1 MLIQKHLI
9 PFFYRLKQVP
19 SLRKA
24 GRTYRIFLLG
34 LAALL
39 LLSGCAP
46 SGVIPSPTAS
56 KSQTPPLETATA
68 FQPAPATQTSAPP
81 TATAIPR
88 PSIER
93 VLIISVDGLR
103 PEAISLAPMPNVQ
116 KLMETGAYSLTAQT
130 IYPSSTLPAHSSMLT
145 GLCPAKHGV
154 DWNDYRPQNG
164 YAQGPSLFEI
174 AHEAGLRTVMI
185 IAKEKLQQITPP
197 ENLDV
202 FEFVN
207 DRDSVVAEVAA
218 PILAE
223 GFDLAFVHLA
233 LVDILGHEY
242 GWLSADQ
249 LIGAQHADEAIGVL
263 LAALDEAG
271 LREGTLIIIT
281 ADHGG
286 EGTSHGGKKMTETTI
301 PWVLQHASLNPRV
314 FLRPISIT
322 DTAATAAFAL
332 NLPIPAIWDG
342 IPALDAFGEIPPM
355 RAELPCR

>member
-1 MLIQKHLI
+1 MKKSNFHKVI
-9 PFFYRLKQVP
+9 
-19 SLRKA
+19 
-24 GRTYRIFLLG
+24 LLG
-34 LAALL
+34 LTALL
-39 LLSGCAP
+39 LLSGCA
-46 SGVIPSPTAS
+46 SSAVIQTPTVS
-56 KSQTPPLETATA
+56 LSQTPLSETATA
-68 FQPAPATQTSAPP
+68 FSPAPATQTSAPP
-81 TATAIPR
+81 TATEIPR
-88 PSIER
+88 SSIER

-116 KLMETGAYSLTAQT
+116 KLMESGAYSLTAQT

-145 GLCPAKHGV
+145 GLCPAKHGI
-154 DWNDYRPQNG
+154 DWNDYLPRNG

-174 AHEAGLRTVMI
+174 AHNAGLKTVMI
-185 IAKEKLQQITPP
+185 VAKEKLQQITPP

-202 FEFVN
+202 YQFVN
-207 DRDSVVAEVAA
+207 DRDRVVAEVAA

-242 GWLSADQ
+242 GWLSGDQ
-249 LIGAQHADEAIGVL
+249 LIGARHADEAIGVL
-263 LAALDEAG
+263 LSALDEAG
-271 LREGTLIIIT
+271 LREGTLIIVT

-301 PWVLQHASLNPRV
+301 PWVLQHASLNPGA
-314 FLRPISIT
+314 FLHPISIT

-342 IPALDAFGEIPPM
+342 IPALEAFGENPPT
-355 RAELPCR
+355 RAELPCQ